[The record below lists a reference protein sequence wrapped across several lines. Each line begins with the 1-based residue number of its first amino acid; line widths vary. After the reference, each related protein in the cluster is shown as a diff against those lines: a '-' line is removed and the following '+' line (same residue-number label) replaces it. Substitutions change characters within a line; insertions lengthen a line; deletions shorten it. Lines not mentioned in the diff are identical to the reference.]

1 MPVVNFEEWN
11 QFIRHYPHAHLL
23 QQSAWGKLKADFGW
37 QPEYILTPS
46 AGAQI
51 LFRPLPAGF
60 SLAYI
65 PKGPLGEN
73 WAELWPEVDALC
85 RSRNAVFLKVEPDAW
100 EDQPEKFSQLEQAG
114 FIKSRHDLQ
123 PPRTIVIDLNSDEEE
138 ILARMKQKTRYN
150 IRLAGRKDVTVEASS
165 DLDAFCAMMEVTGER
180 DEFGV
185 HTGEY
190 YRRAYQLFH
199 DQDDQK
205 SMCELLIASYQ
216 GTPLA
221 GLMVFACGKRA
232 WYLYGASNNKE
243 RNRMPTYLIQSAAI
257 QWARQRGCTEYDLWG
272 VPDYDED
279 TLEAQFSERSDGL
292 WGVYRFKRGFG
303 GQLKRSAGAYDKI
316 YRPLLYKA
324 YQAMIA
330 RRSAA

>member
-1 MPVVNFEEWN
+1 
-11 QFIRHYPHAHLL
+11 
-23 QQSAWGKLKADFGW
+23 
-37 QPEYILTPS
+37 
-46 AGAQI
+46 
-51 LFRPLPAGF
+51 
-60 SLAYI
+60 
-65 PKGPLGEN
+65 
-73 WAELWPEVDALC
+73 
-85 RSRNAVFLKVEPDAW
+85 
-100 EDQPEKFSQLEQAG
+100 
-114 FIKSRHDLQ
+114 
-123 PPRTIVIDLNSDEEE
+123 
-138 ILARMKQKTRYN
+138 
-150 IRLAGRKDVTVEASS
+150 
-165 DLDAFCAMMEVTGER
+165 MMEVTGER

-199 DQDDQK
+199 HQDDQK
-205 SMCELLIASYQ
+205 NMCELLIASYQ

-221 GLMVFACGKRA
+221 GLMAFATGQRA

-303 GQLKRSAGAYDKI
+303 GELKRSAGAYDKV

-324 YQAMIA
+324 YQAIIA